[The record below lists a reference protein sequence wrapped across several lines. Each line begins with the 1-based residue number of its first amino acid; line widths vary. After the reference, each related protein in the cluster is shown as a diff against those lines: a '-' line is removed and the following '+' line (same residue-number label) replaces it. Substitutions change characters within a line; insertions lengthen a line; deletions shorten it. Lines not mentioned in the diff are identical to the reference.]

1 MTLEEE
7 ETMRARSVSDGWME
21 KPPFPAT
28 LHRAEEKSV
37 RGWEF
42 VTFCLI
48 ATQLGLP
55 ALLVGRQFLILSYT
69 FVCILT

>member
-28 LHRAEEKSV
+28 RCSDEEKSLCVV
-37 RGWEF
+37 RSF
-42 VTFCLI
+42 SPPVKMRHMVI
-48 ATQLGLP
+48 
-55 ALLVGRQFLILSYT
+55 LVAS
-69 FVCILT
+69 CH

>member
-28 LHRAEEKSV
+28 RYRAEEKSLCVV
-37 RGWEF
+37 RNFSPPIKMRHMVIW
-42 VTFCLI
+42 VASCH
-48 ATQLGLP
+48 
-55 ALLVGRQFLILSYT
+55 
-69 FVCILT
+69 